1 MHVQSWKI
9 HGGGFHFG
17 EHGLGQEETSVDF
30 HSDSL
35 FAALIAALVEYEG
48 PAAVPAFIQPFLDG
62 SPPFL
67 ITSTF
72 PYAGGVRFFP
82 RPELGGG
89 QAEKERPST
98 NLKKFK
104 KIRYISAAIFK
115 EMLAG
120 AALAEVYPRAL
131 LLQGG
136 LVLASQAERSLLP
149 KQIQN
154 EEDDRIWQVE
164 QRPRV
169 TLGRGG
175 QNSAIYFTG
184 RGGFGPEWGLWFGG
198 RWLRSYPR
206 LGALLSSLLDE
217 LSISGL
223 GAERKSGFGS
233 CKIKPGEPFDLPDPD
248 GGYWT
253 TLSRYL
259 PRDQAESDCLR
270 APGAA
275 YSLKR
280 VGGWLTSPLRSGQR
294 RRTINLITEGAILG
308 PLERAAPGQMLD
320 VRPKY
325 QTNPDPL
332 GHPVY
337 RSGLAFPVGLQL
349 AGAKEGRS

>member
-17 EHGLGQEETSVDF
+17 EHGLGQEETSVAF

-35 FAALIAALVEYEG
+35 FAALIAALAEYEG
-48 PAAVPAFIQPFLDG
+48 QTAVQAFIQPFLDG

-72 PYAGGVRFFP
+72 PFAGGVRFFP
-82 RPELGGG
+82 RPELGGS
-89 QAEKERPST
+89 QAEKPRPSA
-98 NLKKFK
+98 NLKKLK
-104 KIRYISAAIFK
+104 KIRYVSQALFK
-115 EMLAG
+115 EILAG
-120 AALAEVYPRAL
+120 AALAEIYPQARP
-131 LLQGG
+131 LQGG
-136 LVLASQAERSLLP
+136 QALASQQEGSLLP
-149 KQIQN
+149 EQIQN

-169 TLGRGG
+169 TLGRRA
-175 QNSAIYFTG
+175 QNSAIYSTG
-184 RGGFGPEWGLWFGG
+184 RVGFAQGCGLWFGV
-198 RWLRSYPR
+198 RWLRSDPG
-206 LGALLSSLLDE
+206 LEALLARLLDE

-223 GAERKSGFGS
+223 GAERKSGFGN
-233 CKIKPGEPFDLPDPD
+233 CEIEPGEPFDLPDPD

-259 PRDQAESDCLR
+259 PRDQAESTCLR

-280 VGGWLTSPLRSGQR
+280 VGGWLTSPVRSGQR
-294 RRTINLITEGAILG
+294 RRSINLIAEGAILG
-308 PLERAAPGQMLD
+308 PLELAAPGQMLD

-337 RSGLAFPVGLQL
+337 RSGLAFPVGLQK